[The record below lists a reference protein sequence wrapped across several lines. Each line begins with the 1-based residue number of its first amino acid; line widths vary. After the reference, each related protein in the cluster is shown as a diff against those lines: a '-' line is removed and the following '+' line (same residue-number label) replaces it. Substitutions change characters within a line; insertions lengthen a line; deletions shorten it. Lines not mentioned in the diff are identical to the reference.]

1 MLKNTLIK
9 INADKSITANFPYK
23 IYQGEINTH
32 KFIIDPSLVINDT
45 SNVVGFIGFRRAD
58 NQKSGFVPL
67 KKEEDGTF
75 TYVIKDYWTLN
86 LVGKV
91 WYTIRFSS
99 VDGDNK
105 LEYQLYVGN
114 SSFPVNPLA
123 DYILGD
129 DIPPDTA
136 TDLQNEI
143 DNLQERINTNES
155 NIDSKLNKE
164 FNTYPKLDWD
174 TVENSDIVAL
184 NRINQD
190 GTVTQYYAEAEDLY
204 NSVNDI
210 KPNEDGNIEL
220 TGEDIK
226 VSSTNNKSIDEEFN
240 LKVNKSEPLV
250 YYRDNSLPIQEPMIS
265 IYRAEIADRATADAN
280 GNNIVNTYST
290 KTELNNIEYNLN
302 EDIAN
307 LNSTLSQDISDTQTL
322 ITNLSNSVSQ
332 NYATKTE
339 LTNGLNSKQDTLT
352 AGTGIEILNNIISS
366 TVEGVKSEL
375 VYSGDISS
383 SWVNFQSNPTFTPK
397 HYIVEYSGNQHTGS
411 QILRPDQSFDLQFAD
426 LAESQG
432 GENVIYN
439 INFYTIS
446 CSISSSN
453 QCQGYIRT
461 KSMYYNYAEGY
472 SFSTDTYGI
481 TIRIYAIN
489 I

>member
-67 KKEEDGTF
+67 KKEQDGTF

-91 WYTIRFSS
+91 WCTIRFSS
-99 VDGDNK
+99 IDGDNK

-136 TDLQNEI
+136 TDLQDQI
-143 DNLQERINTNES
+143 YNLQEQINTNTS
-155 NIDSKLNKE
+155 SIDSKLNKE

-174 TVENSDIVAL
+174 NVENTDIVAL
-184 NRINQD
+184 NRVNLD

-204 NSVNDI
+204 NSVNNI
-210 KPNEDGNIEL
+210 RPNEDGNIEL

-226 VSSTNNKSIDEEFN
+226 VSSTNNKSIDEELN
-240 LKVNKSEPLV
+240 LKVNTSEPLV
-250 YYRDNSLPIQEPMIS
+250 YYQDSSLPIQEPMIS
-265 IYRAEIADRATADAN
+265 VYRAEIADRAISDAN
-280 GNNIVNTYST
+280 GNNIVNTYAT
-290 KTELNNIEYNLN
+290 KTDVNDLN
-302 EDIAN
+302 D
-307 LNSTLSQDISDTQTL
+307 SLSQDISDTQTL
-322 ITNLSNSVSQ
+322 ITNLSNNVSQ
-332 NYATKTE
+332 NYATKNE
-339 LTNGLNSKQDTLT
+339 LTNGLNGKQDNLT
-352 AGTGIEILNNIISS
+352 SGTGIQILNNIISS
-366 TVEGVKSEL
+366 TIEGVKSEL
-375 VYSGDISS
+375 VYNGTLTTNNVS
-383 SWVNFQSNPTFTPK
+383 FQTNPTFTPK
-397 HYIVEYSGNQHTGS
+397 HYIVEYVGNQHYGT
-411 QILRPDQSFDLQFAD
+411 QIVRPDYSVDLQFVD
-426 LAESQG
+426 LSGFQNG
-432 GENVIYN
+432 TPENAMFD
-439 INFYTIS
+439 INFY
-446 CSISSSN
+446 SIRFTVSN
-453 QCQGYIRT
+453 SYVASGSLFN
-461 KSMYYNYAEGY
+461 KNMYYDSSGYAFRTETMNI
-472 SFSTDTYGI
+472 SAK
-481 TIRIYAIN
+481 IYAIN

>member
-32 KFIIDPSLVINDT
+32 KFIIDPSLVINDV

-67 KKEEDGTF
+67 KKETDGTF

-99 VDGDNK
+99 IDGDNK

-136 TDLQNEI
+136 TDLQNQI
-143 DNLQERINTNES
+143 YNLQEQINTNTS
-155 NIDSKLNKE
+155 SIDSKLNKE

-174 TVENSDIVAL
+174 DVENTDIVAL
-184 NRINQD
+184 NRVNLD

-204 NSVNDI
+204 NSVNNI
-210 KPNEDGNIEL
+210 RPNEDGNIEL

-226 VSSTNNKSIDEEFN
+226 VSSTNNKSIDEELD
-240 LKVNKSEPLV
+240 LKVGVSEPLV
-250 YYRDNSLPIQEPMIS
+250 YYQDSSLPITEPTIVVTNAD
-265 IYRAEIADRATADAN
+265 YATRAINDQN
-280 GNNIVNTYST
+280 GNNIVNTYAT
-290 KTELNNIEYNLN
+290 KTEVNNLN
-302 EDIAN
+302 D
-307 LNSTLSQDISDTQTL
+307 SLSQDISDNQTL

-332 NYATKTE
+332 NYATKNE
-339 LTNGLNSKQDTLT
+339 LNLKQDILT
-352 AGTGIEILNNIISS
+352 TGTGIQISNDVIS
-366 TVEGVKSEL
+366 CTLEGVKSEL
-375 VYSGDISS
+375 VYSGNLNSQTS
-383 SWVNFQSNPTFTPK
+383 VNFQTNPTFTPK
-397 HYIVEYSGNQHTGS
+397 HFLIEYAYNSKYGSVILTSGNTATLDFS
-411 QILRPDQSFDLQFAD
+411 ELIDA
-426 LAESQG
+426 
-432 GENVIYN
+432 
-439 INFYTIS
+439 
-446 CSISSSN
+446 SSSYMSI
-453 QCQGYIRT
+453 QFDSIYINVTNSTCKAWRWTDILTYENGSYSRT
-461 KSMYYNYAEGY
+461 KIGRAHV
-472 SFSTDTYGI
+472 
-481 TIRIYAIN
+481 
-489 I
+489 